1 MGIHLLFGLMAATGL
16 YLLVYWIAQIRW
28 ERSKARDARPMFIYA
43 GWIQPARPS
52 RRRGRR
58 ARRWIS
64 AGMGM
69 AVLASMWMPAPADAN
84 EFNLAD
90 RLLKNLSAL
99 NRMQTQGAAILIPAE
114 LRRAH
119 EAHERAMRHARS
131 IVKLRAFQATL
142 RERKETARGG
152 VRMKTL
158 NSLNRWARLEVIEH
172 DSAGVAV
179 CEEVDAV
186 AQRFAILRQVRWM
199 LRQNGY
205 DAPDLTGPEVSGA
218 FRGRVEAVA
227 ASVKEITGAFKRMAA
242 GDEGRWD
249 NDDFRRSARIRVKT
263 AALRV
268 HRSDRP
274 DLYPLTASRR

>member
-1 MGIHLLFGLMAATGL
+1 
-16 YLLVYWIAQIRW
+16 
-28 ERSKARDARPMFIYA
+28 
-43 GWIQPARPS
+43 
-52 RRRGRR
+52 
-58 ARRWIS
+58 
-64 AGMGM
+64 MGM